1 VTFIAAT
8 ENETHKWWAV
18 NVGTFEKDFTK
29 IVPPEL
35 AAIIVARLRRGEIV
49 EFPNRYELSQVKGN
63 LVAASWIERPIL
75 VVGRFWVSQM
85 REVR

>member
-1 VTFIAAT
+1 M
-8 ENETHKWWAV
+8 
-18 NVGTFEKDFTK
+18 VGCECRTFENDFTK

-49 EFPNRYELSQVKGN
+49 EFPNQYELSQVKGN
-63 LVAASWIERPIL
+63 LVAASWIERPIV